1 SNCNY
6 RSYIMRGSRF
16 SVALHILAHL
26 AEAGEQPTTSEVLAA
41 HCHTHPV
48 VVRRS
53 LAGLREAGI
62 VASTKGHGGGWT
74 MARPPATVSLREVY
88 AVLGERGDLVP
99 DAQPSSHGCLIEAAI
114 GDALDGAYAAA
125 EALLLRRL
133 DEVTLADL
141 VGDLQHRHTARN
153 GEHRRTEMPAG

>member
-1 SNCNY
+1 
-6 RSYIMRGSRF
+6 
-16 SVALHILAHL
+16 
-26 AEAGEQPTTSEVLAA
+26 VLAT

-62 VASTKGHGGGWT
+62 VASVKGHGGGWT
-74 MARPPATVSLREVY
+74 MARPPATISLREVY

-99 DAQPSSHGCLIEAAI
+99 SPQPSPHGCLIEAAV
-114 GDALDGAYAAA
+114 GDALDGVYAEA

-133 DEVTLADL
+133 DEITIADL
-141 VGDLQHRHTARN
+141 AGDLHHRLAARAKTRQHAD
-153 GEHRRTEMPAG
+153 MPTG

>member
-1 SNCNY
+1 
-6 RSYIMRGSRF
+6 MRRNSRF

-62 VASTKGHGGGWT
+62 VASVKGHGGGWT
-74 MARPPATVSLREVY
+74 MARPPPDGLVA
-88 AVLGERGDLVP
+88 RGVCR
-99 DAQPSSHGCLIEAAI
+99 AW
-114 GDALDGAYAAA
+114 
-125 EALLLRRL
+125 
-133 DEVTLADL
+133 
-141 VGDLQHRHTARN
+141 
-153 GEHRRTEMPAG
+153 